1 MASDKRAKERTLDM
15 IVEEMKSVVEK
26 TKDDIF
32 DISEEAI
39 SELEALERK
48 LATIKKKI
56 LDYIKAENILTREV
70 QASRQ
75 KLLLVSREFDT
86 YSEDDIRETYEHT
99 HEMQSRLAI
108 NHKEEK
114 LLRQQRDE
122 VERRIIRLNK
132 TIHQANDL
140 GRKVSVVLSY
150 LHDDFNELNEV
161 LKTAKEKQQIGLK
174 IIEAQELE
182 RKRLSRDIHD
192 GPAQMLANILLR
204 SEIIDLSVKGGNI
217 TEAVSELKNVRGNIR
232 SVLREVRR
240 IIYDLRPMAL
250 DDLGIIP
257 TVKKHVSTMAETYNT
272 HIELQLIG
280 EEKRLES
287 NYEVAVFRLIQES
300 LQNALKHAEATSVY
314 VTLQIEQDEITI
326 VVQDNG
332 KGFRTDE
339 TKNSSFGLMGMKER
353 VEMLNGHFQIN
364 STLGKGTTIKIILPY
379 IVE

>member
-1 MASDKRAKERTLDM
+1 MLDKRAKERSLDM
-15 IVEEMKSVVEK
+15 IVEEMKNVVEK

-39 SELEALERK
+39 SELEALESK

-99 HEMQSRLAI
+99 HEMQTRLAI

-122 VERRIIRLNK
+122 IERRIIRLNK
-132 TIHQANDL
+132 TVHQANDL

-150 LHDDFNELNEV
+150 LQDDFNELNEV

-182 RKRLSRDIHD
+182 RKRLSREMHD

-257 TVKKHVSTMAETYNT
+257 TVKKHVSTMAETYHT

-300 LQNALKHAEATSVY
+300 LQNALKHAEATKIY
-314 VTLQIEQDEITI
+314 VTLQIEQDEIMI
-326 VVQDNG
+326 VVLDNG

-339 TKNSSFGLMGMKER
+339 VKRNSFGLMGMKER
-353 VEMLNGHFQIN
+353 VEMLNGHFHIN

>member
-132 TIHQANDL
+132 TVHQANDL

-257 TVKKHVSTMAETYNT
+257 TVIKHVSTMA
-272 HIELQLIG
+272 
-280 EEKRLES
+280 
-287 NYEVAVFRLIQES
+287 
-300 LQNALKHAEATSVY
+300 
-314 VTLQIEQDEITI
+314 
-326 VVQDNG
+326 
-332 KGFRTDE
+332 
-339 TKNSSFGLMGMKER
+339 
-353 VEMLNGHFQIN
+353 
-364 STLGKGTTIKIILPY
+364 
-379 IVE
+379 

>member
-122 VERRIIRLNK
+122 IERRIIRLNK
-132 TIHQANDL
+132 TVHQANDL

-300 LQNALKHAEATSVY
+300 LQNALKHAEATSIY

>member
-132 TIHQANDL
+132 TVHQANDL
-140 GRKVSVVLSY
+140 GRKVSVALSY

-300 LQNALKHAEATSVY
+300 LQNALKHAEATSIY

>member
-48 LATIKKKI
+48 LVTIKKKI

-132 TIHQANDL
+132 TVHQANDL

-300 LQNALKHAEATSVY
+300 LQNALKHAEATSIY

>member
-314 VTLQIEQDEITI
+314 VTLQIELDEITI

-364 STLGKGTTIKIILPY
+364 SILGKGTTIKIILPY

>member
-132 TIHQANDL
+132 TVHQANDL

-300 LQNALKHAEATSVY
+300 LQNALKHAEATSIY

>member
-1 MASDKRAKERTLDM
+1 MVLDKRAKERSLDM
-15 IVEEMKSVVEK
+15 IVEEMKNVVEK

-39 SELEALERK
+39 SELEALESK

-99 HEMQSRLAI
+99 HEMQTRLAI

-122 VERRIIRLNK
+122 IERRIIRLNK
-132 TIHQANDL
+132 TVHQANDL

-150 LHDDFNELNEV
+150 LQDDFNELNEV

-182 RKRLSRDIHD
+182 RKRLSREMHD

-257 TVKKHVSTMAETYNT
+257 TVKKHVSTMAETYHT

-300 LQNALKHAEATSVY
+300 LQNALKHAEATKIY
-314 VTLQIEQDEITI
+314 VTLQIEQDEIMI
-326 VVQDNG
+326 VVLDNG

-339 TKNSSFGLMGMKER
+339 VKRNSFGLMGMKER
-353 VEMLNGHFQIN
+353 VEMLNGHFHIN

>member
-364 STLGKGTTIKIILPY
+364 SILGKGTTIKIILPY

>member
-314 VTLQIEQDEITI
+314 VTLQIEPDEITI

-364 STLGKGTTIKIILPY
+364 SILGKGTTIKIILPY

>member
-132 TIHQANDL
+132 TVHQANDL

-364 STLGKGTTIKIILPY
+364 SILGKGTTIKIILPY